1 MLTTCITISNH
12 HNYHF
17 RKLSEHQRNHEEK
30 KTSRNLRNNV
40 GGAPECR
47 SSSYFISPHDN
58 WIIDTRASPHQVKVL
73 KSWLSPSCERDFF
86 PPLSALA
93 MINGETER
101 LWKAT
106 WRGFRS
112 RKWFSIAEAVWLKY
126 FENWVSVDV
135 SGGIFLR
142 DDIRF
147 VGSAKLDMRIVVW
160 WCDNWSI
167 VFIQKW
173 MLVHVGKRRED

>member
-17 RKLSEHQRNHEEK
+17 RKLSEHQRNHKEK
-30 KTSRNLRNNV
+30 KTSRNLRNLV
-40 GGAPECR
+40 GGALECR

-73 KSWLSPSCERDFF
+73 KSWLSPSSERDFF

-112 RKWFSIAEAVWLKY
+112 RKWFSIAEAVWWNISRIGLAWTSRGESFFGMIWDLLDLRSWIWGKL
-126 FENWVSVDV
+126 FGDMLTEVS
-135 SGGIFLR
+135 SSFWNG
-142 DDIRF
+142 
-147 VGSAKLDMRIVVW
+147 
-160 WCDNWSI
+160 C
-167 VFIQKW
+167 
-173 MLVHVGKRRED
+173 